1 MGWGIWGY
9 DDGFGFDIH
18 PDKTGQHPLDPE
30 MLAALALRSH

>member
-9 DDGFGFDIH
+9 DDGFGFNIH
-18 PDKTGQHPLDPE
+18 PDKTDQRPLDPE